1 MQGRATGTGRYLRNL
16 LQHWRKNRDD
26 AFVLYFNGPGP
37 KDSILDHPAVTSR
50 PVGDGR
56 KRGILWQEWPLP
68 EAARRDELDVFF
80 APAYSCPLRMRTPR
94 VTTIHDLS
102 FFSWPA
108 DFTARDAFRRRLLVA
123 ASIQASARIVAVSD
137 FTRREILTR
146 FPAAAGRVVVVGE
159 GPADDLPPPTARVE
173 AGERLGLTA
182 PLVLS
187 VGSLLNRRRA
197 PVLLEALR
205 RLAYMTPAPRLDI
218 VGENRTHPRLDIG
231 QAAADLGLE
240 QRVRV
245 SGFVDEAALA
255 DRYAAAD
262 AFVYLSEYEG
272 FGLPVLEAMARG
284 VPVITSTRP
293 ATGEIFKDAAL
304 LVEPTDSAAV
314 AGAIERVLSSRTL
327 ADDLIARGRALASRH
342 SWAEAAAH
350 TLTLLREAA
359 SA

>member
-1 MQGRATGTGRYLRNL
+1 LRSL
-16 LQHWRKNRDD
+16 LGHWRDKAADT
-26 AFVLYFNGPGP
+26 FVLYFNGPGP
-37 KDSILDHPAVTSR
+37 KDPILDHPAVTSR
-50 PVGDGR
+50 PVGVGR
-56 KRGILWQEWPLP
+56 KRGIVWQEWPLP
-68 EAARRDELDVFF
+68 EAARHDELDVFF

-108 DFTARDAFRRRLLVA
+108 DFTARDAFRRRALVA

-159 GPADDLPPPTARVE
+159 GPDDDLPSPPSREAAR
-173 AGERLGLTA
+173 ERLRLTGQ
-182 PLVLS
+182 LILS

-205 RLAYMTPAPRLDI
+205 RLAHLTPAPRLDI
-218 VGENRTHPRLDIG
+218 VGENRTHPRLDLG
-231 QAAADLGLE
+231 KAAADLGLE
-240 QRVRV
+240 HRVRI
-245 SGFVDEAALA
+245 SGFVDEVGLA

-262 AFVYLSEYEG
+262 VFVYLSEYEG

-327 ADDLIARGRALASRH
+327 ADDLITRGRALAARH
-342 SWAEAAAH
+342 SWSDAAARTH
-350 TLTLLREAA
+350 DLLREAA
-359 SA
+359 GK